1 MFAKLFAFGSS
12 YFLSWRNIF
21 DAVLA
26 VVTVFYIIL
35 GVCFLSLDRWITEFS
50 VFAFILAS
58 CKCITILLKYSSML
72 NLLITVGSTIVRTI
86 PHINVLMVIFLSY
99 SMLGVVLFSD
109 NNKGETINYSW
120 INFHGIE
127 QAIIS
132 MSRTLTGED
141 WYQLMWDVADVAHYD
156 IYDSARVINMIVAIV
171 YFFSFIIIVP
181 FILLNVFIAALLE
194 NFSIFYNDDDTKLNH
209 SVIKDFKHK
218 WRWFDVNAKG
228 HVKINKIKLLLR
240 SLDLQKYYS
249 YMLRDPTQRNERVE
263 CQLIEDPLLLWEM
276 EEELYRAISTSFSK
290 TAVGNF
296 LNDLSSDVNV
306 AFLDVLRMLAYR
318 CENIR
323 IRLESHELYTREQ
336 LEKTVQFDVAEIC
349 ILKWLRKCVKP
360 VMDYERNQIQP
371 TNEQTTFINVES
383 SRTCRQQQLL
393 SLHNMQSKLIL
404 QPSWG
409 AQMSLDTEDEDG
421 HLNRQSRS
429 HMLSSLTHYTSD
441 ENVESVN
448 QHDEDSAYVRSY
460 AKLLQKTQTQEIS
473 EQKERA
479 KEWFQMQHNWNNNI
493 VKNESYFDDHL

>member
-249 YMLRDPTQRNERVE
+249 YMLRDPTQRN
-263 CQLIEDPLLLWEM
+263 
-276 EEELYRAISTSFSK
+276 
-290 TAVGNF
+290 
-296 LNDLSSDVNV
+296 
-306 AFLDVLRMLAYR
+306 
-318 CENIR
+318 
-323 IRLESHELYTREQ
+323 
-336 LEKTVQFDVAEIC
+336 
-349 ILKWLRKCVKP
+349 
-360 VMDYERNQIQP
+360 
-371 TNEQTTFINVES
+371 
-383 SRTCRQQQLL
+383 
-393 SLHNMQSKLIL
+393 
-404 QPSWG
+404 
-409 AQMSLDTEDEDG
+409 
-421 HLNRQSRS
+421 
-429 HMLSSLTHYTSD
+429 
-441 ENVESVN
+441 
-448 QHDEDSAYVRSY
+448 VR
-460 AKLLQKTQTQEIS
+460 
-473 EQKERA
+473 
-479 KEWFQMQHNWNNNI
+479 
-493 VKNESYFDDHL
+493 